1 MTTRHSVLIV
11 DDDPAVGASLFRLLK
26 QAGYDVRHEASGAAG
41 LKAVADAN
49 FDVVISD
56 IRMPGMDGME
66 LLEALRDHDRSLPVV
81 MLTAHGTIKLAV
93 EAMRLGAKDFLTKPF
108 EREAVLSVIDTALR
122 ATEVAQNAPPELAR
136 GSGGLVGSSKVMAEC
151 LSLVDRAAKGP
162 AMVLVTG
169 ESGTGKELVA
179 RAIHDRSGRSDG
191 PFIPVHCAAVPANLI
206 ESELFGHMKGIF
218 TDATAD
224 RPGRVELAEG
234 GTLFLDEVGDIPL
247 STQVKLLR
255 LLANREYTPLGAT
268 SERKADVRFVAATHR
283 DLNAMVAEGT
293 FREDLLFR
301 INVIPVHLPPLRDR
315 DGDIAELA
323 QHFLREIA
331 ETNGRSGMSFSEGAL
346 AVLGA
351 HSFPGNVRELANLV
365 ERLVIFTDADTIEAA
380 DVEGHLG
387 ESRPSSPP
395 AAPDD
400 GGTLAEQAK
409 ATRFRAVTNALA
421 RTKNNKTQAARLI
434 EVSRRTLH
442 NIIDEMKAE

>member
-49 FDVVISD
+49 FDIVISD

-108 EREAVLSVIDTALR
+108 EREAVLHVIDSALR
-122 ATEVAQNAPPELAR
+122 ATEVAQNAPPEPAR
-136 GSGGLVGSSKVMAEC
+136 GSGGLVGSSQVMAAC
-151 LSLVDRAAKGP
+151 LSLVDRAAKSP
-162 AMVLVTG
+162 ATVLVTG

-179 RAIHDRSGRSDG
+179 RAIHDRSGRRDG
-191 PFIPVHCAAVPANLI
+191 PFIPVHCAALPGDLI
-206 ESELFGHMKGIF
+206 EDELFGHVDGAF
-218 TDATAD
+218 TDARGD
-224 RPGRVELAEG
+224 RPGRVDLAQG

-247 STQVKLLR
+247 TTQVKLLR
-255 LLANREYTPLGAT
+255 LLHEKEYMPIGGT
-268 SERKADVRFVAATHR
+268 ENRKADVRFVAATHR
-283 DLNAMVAEGT
+283 DLDEMVAAGT
-293 FREDLLFR
+293 FREDLYFR
-301 INVIPVHLPPLRDR
+301 INVLPVHLPPLRDR

-323 QHFLREIA
+323 LHFLREIA
-331 ETNGRSGMSFSEGAL
+331 ATNGRSGMSFSEGAL

-351 HSFPGNVRELANLV
+351 HSFPGNVRELANLL

-380 DVEGHLG
+380 DVEGQLRG
-387 ESRPSSPP
+387 SRPSSPP
-395 AAPDD
+395 AGPDD
-400 GGTLAEQAK
+400 DGTLAEQAK
-409 ATRFRAVTNALA
+409 ATRIRAVTNALA
-421 RTKNNKTQAARLI
+421 RTSNNKTQAARLLG
-434 EVSRRTLH
+434 VARRTIH
-442 NIIDEMKAE
+442 NLIDEMEAP